1 MRTTSSGYKD
11 AMKAIDRPYD
21 EVYGTI
27 TFADESVLNIT
38 PSNIVQ
44 DSLNIARQCTDGESI
59 EFGDVSSDILEMSIL
74 TDISRYAFYDA
85 QVVLNYRIMV
95 NNAWEV
101 LPLGIFTITTPDR
114 PDKNSVKFTAYDPMR
129 KLDVGLPADAI
140 SGTPWEILSFISE
153 ACDYPLAFD
162 EQFIIDNFTNVTTN
176 IYLDSTSGIKTYR
189 DAVKVVCQTLGCC
202 ARDNRQGS
210 LELYDHHT
218 VVDLTLTISS
228 WYGTPKIADYTCNF
242 VGLTVTSAKGTFSS
256 ISSVEDEGNI
266 MQIPDAPAWDYGAL
280 AELQLMTD
288 RLFDKLNDVVY
299 TPCEIDMPCDPSLD
313 CGDRLALVTSSGD
326 TVETIITNYEWKW
339 HGGMEITSKGVN
351 PYQDGVST
359 SDIAST
365 RLLEKSGQGNKFN
378 YYTYTNAGTI
388 TLTQSF
394 SRICKIRFTVGD
406 TTTVT
411 LWHEFKWLNT
421 LANESQVITL
431 NYYLDGVK
439 FDREPIHTY
448 GESGY
453 HTWGTQFYLQ
463 DVEAGEAHEWEVRAK
478 INSGT
483 CVIDKGDLIAVIQG
497 QNLAPSDK
505 FNGEITIEEEFTP
518 IRLHR
523 RIVPLSEN
531 LPDTLVRDPDPDEH
545 DYDYQTEWGYYD
557 GEEKYLVFRKPLEVD
572 CADTFTP
579 IALHRR
585 IVGLTENMYITREKE
600 QYYLVTEDGDNLTTE
615 DGDTLVT

>member
-85 QVVLNYRIMV
+85 QVVLNYRIMI
-95 NNAWEV
+95 NNAWEE

-114 PDKNSVKFTAYDPMR
+114 PDKNTVKFTAYDPMR
-129 KLDVGLPADAI
+129 KLDKGLSADAI
-140 SGTPWEILSFISE
+140 SGTPWEVLSFISE

-189 DAVKVVCQTLGCC
+189 DAVKVVCQNLGCC
-202 ARDNRQGS
+202 ARDNRQGA
-210 LELYDHHT
+210 LELYSFHT
-218 VVDLTLTISS
+218 EVDVELSSSDWYTI
-228 WYGTPKIADYTCNF
+228 TVADYTCHF

-256 ISSVEDEGNI
+256 ISSIEDDGNI
-266 MQIPDAPAWDYGAL
+266 MQIPDAPAWDYGIL
-280 AELQLMTD
+280 SVLQTMTD
-288 RLFDKLNDVVY
+288 NLFDKLNDVVY

-339 HGGMEITSKGVN
+339 HGGMEIISKGIN
-351 PYQDGVST
+351 PYLQGVST

-365 RLLEKSGQGNKFN
+365 RLLSKEGSGNKFT
-378 YYTYTNAGTI
+378 YYTYTNTGI
-388 TLTQSF
+388 ISLTTSF
-394 SRICKIRFTVGD
+394 QRIYKVRFTVGD

-411 LWHEFKWLNT
+411 LWHEFKMLNT

-439 FDREPIHTY
+439 FDREPVDTY
-448 GESGY
+448 GEDGY
-453 HTWGTQFYLQ
+453 HTQGNQFYLQ
-463 DVEAGEAHEWEVRAK
+463 DVESGAAHEWEVRAK
-478 INSGT
+478 LNSGT
-483 CVIDKGDLIAVIQG
+483 AIINSGDLIAVIQG

-505 FNGEITIEEEFTP
+505 FNGGIEIFETFDPIIGGMDIIGLEESVAVEFIRPTRVSASDVFTP
-518 IRLHR
+518 F
-523 RIVPLSEN
+523 VGGM
-531 LPDTLVRDPDPDEH
+531 D
-545 DYDYQTEWGYYD
+545 
-557 GEEKYLVFRKPLEVD
+557 
-572 CADTFTP
+572 
-579 IALHRR
+579 
-585 IVGLTENMYITREKE
+585 IVGIDDNMNLTAQAVQYTRITVELEDGSEVNNTRI
-600 QYYLVTEDGDNLTTE
+600 TEDGGTRLTE
-615 DGDTLVT
+615 V